1 MELIKSLLGIKQ
13 LEERILNLEKEINK
27 TKNIKE
33 QKLESEDKIK
43 ILLILKEPMTTM
55 EIAKKLNK
63 GRSWTSELLN
73 RLERERKVKEIKK
86 KGKTILYGK
95 TK

>member
-27 TKNIKE
+27 NKNIKE
-33 QKLESEDKIK
+33 HKLESEDKIK

>member
-33 QKLESEDKIK
+33 HKLESEDKIK